1 MLNKITNKFAKYLM
15 LLAAPIAA
23 QLHADTLSINI
34 KNILSDEGDVAV
46 QVFSN
51 AEQYK
56 GSAQPFIALMLT
68 AEALKGS
75 FSIVD
80 LPAGF
85 YGARVMHDLNGNGEL
100 DTNFVGRP
108 KEPYGFSNNATAN
121 FGPPKWNDIRFQ
133 LDGSNQQIIDLN
145 L

>member
-1 MLNKITNKFAKYLM
+1 MTNKLTKYLM
-15 LLAAPIAA
+15 VLVAPIAA
-23 QLHADTLSINI
+23 ELHADTLSISI
-34 KNILSDEGDVAV
+34 KNIQSDKGNIAL

-56 GSAQPFIALMLT
+56 GSAQPIIAFILT

-85 YGARVMHDLNGNGEL
+85 YGARIMHDLNGNGEL
-100 DTNFVGRP
+100 DTNFVGLP

-145 L
+145 P